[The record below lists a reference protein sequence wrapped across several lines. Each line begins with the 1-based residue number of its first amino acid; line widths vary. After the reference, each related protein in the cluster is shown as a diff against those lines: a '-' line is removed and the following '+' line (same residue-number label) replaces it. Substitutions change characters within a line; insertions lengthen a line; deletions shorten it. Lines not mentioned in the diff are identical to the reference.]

1 LRVRVQS
8 EAAAAEHDRDP
19 DADLARVFRDRETR
33 TEDGDSEGRV
43 DRGEQHPQ
51 PRAIAQQR
59 MGIQAD
65 RAYSPSTVSRLTDLR
80 PIRTTRTYVPYVRA
94 VYTGRIYG

>member
-1 LRVRVQS
+1 MLLPQFFSVATLDRQLIVAKPVSRRQLCVRVQS

-65 RAYSPSTVSRLTDLR
+65 RAYSLSSC
-80 PIRTTRTYVPYVRA
+80 
-94 VYTGRIYG
+94 